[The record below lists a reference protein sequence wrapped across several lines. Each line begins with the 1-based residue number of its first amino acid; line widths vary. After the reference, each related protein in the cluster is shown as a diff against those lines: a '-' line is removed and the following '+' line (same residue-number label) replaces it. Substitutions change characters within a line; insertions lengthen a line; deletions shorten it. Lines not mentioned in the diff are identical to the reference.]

1 MLLAVL
7 HEDILPQGCKDALRF
22 PLKHEKT
29 TTVTLL
35 CPLAQSN
42 IAFDKVPSSSNYS
55 KLCHKQSHLAIQ
67 DISRE
72 EAQED
77 QADAWKLIRQ
87 YCRTPQHPL
96 LDHSRCHDEALWMAY
111 IHQGTCRD
119 EPAPFLFTRSRA
131 AITSS
136 TLSILPLD
144 CRR

>member
-1 MLLAVL
+1 MQVL
-7 HEDILPQGCKDALRF
+7 FRQEQLNRQ
-22 PLKHEKT
+22 
-29 TTVTLL
+29 
-35 CPLAQSN
+35 AQSN

-77 QADAWKLIRQ
+77 QADAWKLIHVPLCGRQ

-111 IHQGTCRD
+111 IHGGTCMW
-119 EPAPFLFTRSRA
+119 
-131 AITSS
+131 
-136 TLSILPLD
+136 
-144 CRR
+144 